1 MKLKI
6 SEHSRSTKIS
16 DLLLVIF
23 SVAYFVLGFC
33 FTKDLFACFIF
44 LLCVLCIVL
53 IKYLQLSENEK
64 L

>member
-6 SEHSRSTKIS
+6 SEHPRSTKIS